1 MYNIIKFR
9 KWRKYN
15 DCRIEEYCKKEC
27 VYCSV
32 NKNNGQAFCNGKF
45 KQKDKIYFAN
55 GLECD
60 KVINFCFDKNTE
72 EIK

>member
-45 KQKDKIYFAN
+45 KQKGKMYFAN

>member
-1 MYNIIKFR
+1 M
-9 KWRKYN
+9 
-15 DCRIEEYCKKEC
+15 
-27 VYCSV
+27 YCSV

-45 KQKDKIYFAN
+45 KQKGKIYFAN